1 MIERAAL
8 LSLIETLGEAR
19 VLCVGDVILD
29 HYQYGTVERI
39 SPEAPIP
46 VLLVKNE
53 EVLLGG
59 AGNVLRNL
67 VSLGVG
73 ARFAA
78 AIGDDNAG
86 REVLRQIAELEI
98 DAAGLIKDDGRR
110 TSTKTRYLAAGQ
122 QILRADHETVA
133 PLSHA
138 NRRRLV
144 EVTSEAMQ
152 NCDVVVLSDY
162 GKGVLRGGVAG
173 ELIAAAHKAGKLTI
187 VDPKGTDYKRYRGA
201 GVLTPNR
208 HELAEATRMPTGC
221 DDEVAAAARRLIED
235 CALDAVLATRGP
247 DGMTLVAKDGKPT
260 HLKAEAREVF
270 DVSGAGDTVVA
281 ALAAALAGGAALS
294 DAAALA
300 NVAAGI
306 VIGKVGTASADVD
319 ELVSTLH
326 HQDLAT
332 AEAKVLG
339 RQTALARIDRWRQK
353 GLGIGFTNGCF
364 DLLHPGHVS
373 LLSKARAACD
383 RLVVGLNSD
392 ASVARLKG
400 EGRPLQSEAA
410 RATVLASLASVD
422 MVVVFSEDDPLA
434 LIEAT
439 RPDVLVKG
447 ADWALDDVVGG
458 DLVQGYG
465 GRVLLVDLEPGFST
479 SATIA
484 RMAK

>member
-1 MIERAAL
+1 MIERAVL
-8 LSLIETLGEAR
+8 LSLVETLGHAR

-53 EVLLGG
+53 DALLGG
-59 AGNVLRNL
+59 AGNVVRNL

-73 ARFAA
+73 ARFVAV
-78 AIGDDNAG
+78 IGDDNAG
-86 REVLRQIAELEI
+86 QEVLRQIADLKI

-110 TSTKTRYLAAGQ
+110 TSTKTRFLAAGQ

-133 PLSHA
+133 PLGDA
-138 NRRRLV
+138 IRGRVV
-144 EVTSEAMQ
+144 EAASEAMQ
-152 NCDVVVLSDY
+152 KCDVVVLSDY
-162 GKGVLRGGVAG
+162 GKGVLQGGAAG
-173 ELIAAAHKAGKLTI
+173 ELIAAARKAGKSVI
-187 VDPKGTDYKRYRGA
+187 VDPKGTEYERYRGA
-201 GVLTPNR
+201 AVLTPNR
-208 HELAEATRMPTGC
+208 RELAEATRMPTGC
-221 DDEVAAAARRLIED
+221 DDEVVAAARRLIED

-247 DGMTLVAKDGKPT
+247 DGMTLLAKDGELT

-270 DVSGAGDTVVA
+270 DVSGAGDTVA
-281 ALAAALAGGAALS
+281 ATLAAALASGAALPE
-294 DAAALA
+294 AAALA

-306 VIGKVGTASADVD
+306 VIGKVGTAAVDVD
-319 ELVSTLH
+319 ELVSALH

-339 RQTALARIDRWRQK
+339 RQTALVRIDRWRQK
-353 GLGIGFTNGCF
+353 GLRIGFTNGCF
-364 DLLHPGHVS
+364 DFLHPGHVS

-400 EGRPLQSEAA
+400 EGRPVQSEAA

-422 MVVVFSEDDPLA
+422 MVVIFSEDVPLA

-439 RPDVLVKG
+439 RPDLLVKG
-447 ADWALDDVVGG
+447 ADWALDDVVGA
-458 DLVQGYG
+458 DVVQGYG
-465 GRVLLVDLEPGFST
+465 GRVLLVDLEPGYST